1 MAVGLAM
8 YRPSASQT
16 AQTHFLGPGLAAAT
30 LQALPTLIV
39 FVLLQRY
46 FVEGVTMSGIK
57 Q

>member
-1 MAVGLAM
+1 M

-16 AQTHFLGPGLAAAT
+16 AQTRFLGPGLAAAT
-30 LQALPTLIV
+30 VQALPTLLV

>member
-1 MAVGLAM
+1 VGLAM

-30 LQALPTLIV
+30 VQALPTLIV